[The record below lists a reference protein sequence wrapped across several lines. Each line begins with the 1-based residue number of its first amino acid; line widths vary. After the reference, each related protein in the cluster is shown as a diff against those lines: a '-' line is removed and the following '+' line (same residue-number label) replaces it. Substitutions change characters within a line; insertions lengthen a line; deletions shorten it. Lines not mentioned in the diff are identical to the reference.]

1 MTQSLITES
10 LHTNP
15 YIQSQDYF
23 NMLDSNA
30 KKDFLESLYTLLTTQ
45 KAIIFSKFIE
55 SHPYFESYLMQKD
68 LSDKH
73 LSLLSSS
80 YHIIHATLQ
89 IPQSYLPNI
98 IFYDKHKSTDS
109 VYRLGVLPYE
119 PFSASYRDTLTKK
132 LQQSYKEEFIFY
144 LCKQDF
150 LKEINLALQ
159 LQQYCQKDE
168 LQGNFVESLVSFGLT
183 MQASDIHLF
192 LQDSKAFCL
201 LRIDGILVHF
211 LDINTTLFAKIS
223 QKLKLLCKL
232 DINEMRLPQDGHLK
246 LENLIYKNDKRDCDV
261 RLSFMPTLRGESIV
275 LRIPHANRR
284 FESLDTLGLSVE
296 ILEILKKALLTK
308 SGLILISGP
317 TGSGKSTLLYN
328 CLRFLHNG
336 TKKII
341 TIEDPIEQEI
351 QGITQTQVNE
361 ELSFDFAKAL
371 KYILRQDPDIIMI
384 GEIRDNETLDIALR
398 AALTGH
404 LVMASIHSSDCKSSL
419 ARLYDLGA
427 KEYILQTTLKL
438 IISQRL
444 IQTLCPVCKEE
455 IQGRFHARGC
465 HECYGQGYG
474 KRILLQEVFD
484 FSIHKRL
491 DSKTLMLEDESFIE
505 SLYQGIPT
513 LEKQSQKLFKD
524 GIISYEE
531 SLL

>member
-1 MTQSLITES
+1 MIETLQ
-10 LHTNP
+10 TNP
-15 YIQSQDYF
+15 YIHSQEYYEA
-23 NMLDSNA
+23 LDIESKQN
-30 KKDFLESLYTLLTTQ
+30 FLESLYTLLTTQ

-55 SHPYFESYLMQKD
+55 SHPYFESYLMTKD
-68 LSDKH
+68 LKDKH

-80 YHIIHATLQ
+80 YHIIHAALQ
-89 IPQSYLPNI
+89 IPQNYLPSI
-98 IFYDKHKSTDS
+98 IFYDKSKHSANPLYTI
-109 VYRLGVLPYE
+109 GVLLYE
-119 PFSASYRDTLTKK
+119 PFSMNYRDVLTWK
-132 LQQSYKEEFIFY
+132 LQEHYKEELNFF
-144 LCKQDF
+144 LCEQAF
-150 LKEINLALQ
+150 LHEISLALQ
-159 LQQYCQKDE
+159 LQKYCQKDE
-168 LQGNFVESLVSFGLT
+168 LHISFVESLVTFGLT
-183 MQASDIHLF
+183 MNTSDIHLF
-192 LQDSKAFCL
+192 LQNYKAVCL
-201 LRIDGILVHF
+201 LRIDGVLVHF
-211 LDINTTLFAKIS
+211 LDINMALFAKIS

-232 DINEMRLPQDGHLK
+232 DINEMRLPQDGHLH
-246 LENLIYKNDKRDCDV
+246 LENLTYKNGNKECDV
-261 RLSFMPTLRGESIV
+261 RLSFLPTLHGESIV
-275 LRIPHANRR
+275 LRIPNSNKK
-284 FESLDTLGLSVE
+284 FESLDTLGLS
-296 ILEILKKALLTK
+296 LEILQILKRILLAK

-371 KYILRQDPDIIMI
+371 KYILRQDPDIIMV
-384 GEIRDNETLDIALR
+384 GEIRDNATLDIALR

-404 LVMASIHSSDCKSSL
+404 LVLASIHSSDCKSSL

-427 KEYILQTTLKL
+427 REYILQTTLKL

-444 IQTLCPVCKEE
+444 IQTLCPKCKEE
-455 IQGRFHARGC
+455 IQGKFHSMGC

-484 FSIHKRL
+484 FSSHKKL
-491 DSKTLMLEDESFIE
+491 DSKISMLENENFIE

-513 LEKQSQKLFKD
+513 LEKQSEKLFKD